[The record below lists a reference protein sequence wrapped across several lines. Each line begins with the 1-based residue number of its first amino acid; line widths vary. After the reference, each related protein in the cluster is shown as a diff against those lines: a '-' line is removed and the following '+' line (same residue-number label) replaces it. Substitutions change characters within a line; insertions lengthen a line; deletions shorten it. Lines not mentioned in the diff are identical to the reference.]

1 MSTQTRVEVEPIVAD
16 QQPRRKRM
24 VLAFS
29 AALAVAALGCCAYW
43 LTVARFVESTDDA
56 YVGGNVIQLAPQ
68 TPGTVVSIRADDT
81 DFVKAGTVMVQ
92 LDQTDARLAVE
103 QATAQLAQVIR
114 RTRTLYQSQ
123 SAQAAN
129 VAGREADLAKARSD
143 LAHRRALAGSGA
155 VSDEEIRHAQ
165 DGVNVAS
172 AALDAAREQWSS
184 SRTLAGASPLD
195 EHPEV
200 AQAVARVKEA
210 QLALER
216 TAVVAPENGFVARRV
231 VQVGQRVA
239 VGTPLLSVVPLD
251 QLWVDA
257 NFKESQLRHMR
268 IGQSVTL
275 TSDLFGKSVVYH
287 GTVAGLGAGTGSA
300 FSLLPPQNA
309 TGNWIKVVQRL
320 PVRVKLDPDEVRAHP
335 LRVGL
340 SVVADVDIKDRS
352 GTQLATAEPDR
363 PVAQTAVYDA
373 QAQAV
378 DTAVERLV
386 AADTRH

>member
-1 MSTQTRVEVEPIVAD
+1 MSTQTRVEVEPVD
-16 QQPRRKRM
+16 TQQQSRRKSM
-24 VLAFS
+24 VIAFS
-29 AALAVAALGCCAYW
+29 AALAVAALGYGAYW
-43 LTVARFVESTDDA
+43 LTVGRFIESTDDA

-81 DFVKAGTVMVQ
+81 NFVKAGTVIVQ
-92 LDQTDARLAVE
+92 LDQTDAGLALE
-103 QATAQLAQVIR
+103 QAKAQLAQVMR
-114 RTRTLYQSQ
+114 RTRTLYQSA

-129 VAGREADLAKARSD
+129 VAGREADLAKARAD

-165 DGVNVAS
+165 DSVNLAS

-200 AQAVARVKEA
+200 AQAVARMKEA

-216 TAVVAPENGFVARRV
+216 TSIVAPETGYVARRS
-231 VQVGQRVA
+231 VQVGQRVN
-239 VGTPLLSVVPLD
+239 VGAPLLSVVPLD

-268 IGQSVTL
+268 IGQAVTL
-275 TSDLFGKSVVYH
+275 TTDLFGKGVVYH
-287 GTVAGLGAGTGSA
+287 GKVAGLGAGTGSA

-320 PVRVKLDPDEVRAHP
+320 PVRVALDPAEVRAHP

-340 SVVADVDIKDRS
+340 SVVAEVDIKDRS
-352 GTQLATAEPDR
+352 GAQLAIAEPDR
-363 PVAQTAVYDA
+363 PIAQTAVY
-373 QAQAV
+373 QAQAEAADAVV
-378 DTAVERLV
+378 DRLV
-386 AADTRH
+386 TADTTR